1 MLNFLFVFFFS
12 ECGMHS
18 GYFNILLSIL
28 LSNDLFDYNMLPE
41 LIHDEFS
48 REEEKE
54 KKKMPNFLREI

>member
-12 ECGMHS
+12 ECGMRS

-48 REEEKE
+48 GEEKRERRE
-54 KKKMPNFLREI
+54 KKTKCRIS